1 MYRIIQHPKTE
12 LPDES
17 VKELAMEVFDL
28 LQKEVGT
35 TEVLKVYEFVRKSL
49 GEKRQRRREE
59 RKLALVLD
67 PEKVAQQRMDKHT
80 KKINSKKRKI
90 DKQAEKRGKFG
101 KRTKERALSRSS
113 VLKEA
118 FAAFGACP

>member
-1 MYRIIQHPKTE
+1 VHHRAVPCSTE
-12 LPDES
+12 SNHTHTPTY
-17 VKELAMEVFDL
+17 VQVFEL

-35 TEVLKVYEFVRKSL
+35 TEVLKVYEFVRKTL
-49 GEKRQRRREE
+49 GDKRQRRREE

-90 DKQAEKRGKFG
+90 DKQAAKRGKFG
-101 KRTKERALSRSS
+101 KRTKERRRCFGCV
-113 VLKEA
+113 VLCCVVG
-118 FAAFGACP
+118 FHLLC

>member
-1 MYRIIQHPKTE
+1 
-12 LPDES
+12 